1 MVVLVEVV
9 GMVVTINLRCE
20 NDDGNGKSD
29 GKRRQL
35 IVDWI
40 TNGVNEDGDEEE
52 EEEGVDQNHLPGI
65 QWGIGQTHSTAAL
78 LVIIAQDDHL

>member
-1 MVVLVEVV
+1 MALVPVEMVVLVEVV

-29 GKRRQL
+29 GEGRQL
-35 IVDWI
+35 IVDGI

-52 EEEGVDQNHLPGI
+52 GEEGVDQNRLPE
-65 QWGIGQTHSTAAL
+65 
-78 LVIIAQDDHL
+78 II